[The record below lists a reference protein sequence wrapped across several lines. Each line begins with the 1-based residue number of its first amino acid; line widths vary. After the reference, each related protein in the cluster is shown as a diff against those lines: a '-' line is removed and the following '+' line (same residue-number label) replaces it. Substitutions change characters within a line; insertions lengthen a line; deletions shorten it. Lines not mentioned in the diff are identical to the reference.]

1 VFFTQ
6 HKNRARK
13 KEYSYLFTM
22 VLSKG
27 SKVVI
32 SHLPGEDDE
41 SKTITA
47 ALDEDLV
54 LGISSSFSQLIED
67 NENKTLT
74 VLGGALKTVS
84 GGALGG
90 SGQIKQAGFQ
100 IWNKTEPITISLTL
114 GFYRKTN
121 AAKDIAGSV
130 RTLLK
135 LPLPGEK
142 AGGLLVPPGPSV
154 IEALGIEPQAKG
166 VDSYVNLDI
175 GGVSIPRCIMT
186 QADPTYSKYQ
196 DSSDYPVY
204 VRVQCTFRT
213 MYSGTKAMVD
223 TL

>member
-1 VFFTQ
+1 
-6 HKNRARK
+6 
-13 KEYSYLFTM
+13 M

-32 SHLPGEDDE
+32 SHLPGEDDR

-54 LGISSSFSQLIED
+54 LGISSSFSQFIED
-67 NENKTLT
+67 NVNTTLT
-74 VLGGALKTVS
+74 ALAGALRSVS
-84 GGALGG
+84 GGILGCT
-90 SGQIKQAGFQ
+90 GQIKQAGFQ
-100 IWNKTEPITISLTL
+100 IWNKTEPITISLAL

-154 IEALGIEPQAKG
+154 IEALGFKPRAKG
-166 VDSYVNLDI
+166 VDSYVDLDI
-175 GGVSIPRCIMT
+175 GGVSIPRCLVT
-186 QADPTYSKYQ
+186 QADPIYSKYQ

-213 MYSGTKAMVD
+213 IYSGTKTMVN

>member
-1 VFFTQ
+1 MT
-6 HKNRARK
+6 
-13 KEYSYLFTM
+13 
-22 VLSKG
+22 LSKG

-32 SHLPGEDDE
+32 SHLPGEDE
-41 SKTITA
+41 STSITA
-47 ALDEDLV
+47 ALTEDINLN
-54 LGISSSFSQLIED
+54 LSSTFSQLIED

-100 IWNKTEPITISLTL
+100 IWNKTEPISINLNL

-121 AAKDIAGSV
+121 AADDIAWAV

-142 AGGLLVPPGPSV
+142 SGGILVPPGPSV
-154 IEALGIEPQAKG
+154 IEALGIEPSAEG

-175 GGVSIPRCIMT
+175 GGISIPKCIMT
-186 QADPTYSKYQ
+186 QAEPTYSKYQ
-196 DSSDYPVY
+196 DSSDYPIF
-204 VRVQCTFRT
+204 VRVACSFKT
-213 MYSGTKAMVD
+213 MYSGTKMMVD
-223 TL
+223 TI